1 MTNTMLN
8 FPSLLLIS
16 DILRHFSREDVN
28 YNHVRK
34 ADVKVLIYNLISD
47 NFNSH
52 LLLLIF
58 KTSIPWV
65 QYRLSRF
72 NEAITSGERSHIKAS
87 IKLK

>member
-1 MTNTMLN
+1 MANIMLN

-16 DILRHFSREDVN
+16 DILHHFLREDVN
-28 YNHVRK
+28 YNHARK
-34 ADVKVLIYNLISD
+34 ADVEVLIYNLISD
-47 NFNSH
+47 NFNFH

-72 NEAITSGERSHIKAS
+72 NEAITSSELNIKAS
-87 IKLK
+87 IKLE